1 MWCAFLEEEEYFIM
15 VLNHIF
21 NYDITPFSG
30 SFFYQCTPLA
40 LCVTIH
46 ADLGRICI
54 ADTITTFF
62 PKNNLSYHLYPPPQ
76 TAKLSLP
83 SPSPSL
89 PSSYPLSH
97 PPSFCYILKRNL
109 FQRLSLQ
116 SFNIC
121 LQNQKVSR
129 WRIFCTVQKAVW
141 IGREWEPPLPP
152 PPAGTKEIH
161 FRPVGGGGGSRYKV

>member
-1 MWCAFLEEEEYFIM
+1 M

-21 NYDITPFSG
+21 NYDITHLSG

-62 PKNNLSYHLYPPPQ
+62 PKKNLSNHLSPPPPPNHLSPLPHP
-76 TAKLSLP
+76 ALSLP
-83 SPSPSL
+83 TP
-89 PSSYPLSH
+89 PL
-97 PPSFCYILKRNL
+97 PPSFCCILKRNL

-116 SFNIC
+116 SFKIC
-121 LQNQKVSR
+121 LQNYGVFPVAYLLHSTKGCMDR
-129 WRIFCTVQKAVW
+129 EG
-141 IGREWEPPLPP
+141 GRATPP
-152 PPAGTKEIH
+152 PPPPHPSRNEVDSLCTS
-161 FRPVGGGGGSRYKV
+161 GGGGGVEAGTKYNY